1 MAPRG
6 TLLKGTNTK
15 IHARPVTP
23 NELSAA
29 SDFSFFSYVLFLQG
43 KSAKRKSV
51 GHSSAS
57 AFDKVAG
64 ISLGPGND
72 LPMSLATYLPLS
84 SAEANFTI
92 P

>member
-1 MAPRG
+1 MFKCLNIKMAPRG

-43 KSAKRKSV
+43 KSAKRKS
-51 GHSSAS
+51 
-57 AFDKVAG
+57 AG
-64 ISLGPGND
+64 PFFGQC
-72 LPMSLATYLPLS
+72 AR
-84 SAEANFTI
+84 
-92 P
+92 